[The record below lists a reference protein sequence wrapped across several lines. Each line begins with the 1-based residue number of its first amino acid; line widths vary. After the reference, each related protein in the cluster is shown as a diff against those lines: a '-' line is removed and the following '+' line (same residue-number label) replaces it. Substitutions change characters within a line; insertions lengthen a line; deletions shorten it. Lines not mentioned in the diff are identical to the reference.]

1 MSKFLSGRQSNLNLG
16 VAGYTEN
23 KTVLETT
30 GKVGIGTT
38 DAQSYSLSVV
48 GPTNI
53 TGDTTVGSAITMYAS
68 TGIVS
73 ATAFYGD
80 GSNLENTGATLSAA
94 AGTQRLVVTSLTSGT
109 MVDAATDS
117 DLTYNAT
124 TDTLNVDN
132 LIVAGNL
139 TVDGDQ
145 TILNV
150 TQLEVEDINI
160 GIASASTKLNDA
172 QLDGAG
178 ITIHG
183 SQGDKTLT
191 WDNSNSRLGFNTDVY
206 APRFYGDG
214 SNLTNT
220 GATLNAAAGTQR
232 LVLTSLTSGTMVN
245 AATDSDL
252 SYDALND
259 RLIVSNIDISGIA
272 TLGGPVTAGTSE
284 GVIGQYLRHV
294 GTGVTWES
302 FPQLRTTQT
311 NVATDGQTVF
321 NFDYN
326 ANFLDVFVN
335 GIKLT
340 GSEYTA
346 VNGTSITLAS
356 PAFLGDLVEFHSYR
370 TISANSD
377 FIPSLLGE
385 LTDVTITGPVQGES
399 LVYDGGK
406 WVNDSVSTTSG
417 TSLVVKDNGTL
428 VGTIGTIDF
437 GTNLSVS
444 AASAGVV
451 TVTATASGGS
461 NVAVGGTW
469 AIDTVGINTSKN
481 VGIGTTAKDGYKL
494 YVEGDARVT
503 GILTV
508 GPASVTIDG
517 INNTVTA
524 NSFVGSVSGSGNS
537 VSCTTVSVGGSVTAN
552 KFYGDG
558 SSLTGVSAGG
568 GSISISTEAP
578 SSPDSGDLWYSP
590 DHARTFIYYDESVAG
605 YGTDAYWIDA
615 APFTGGGGGTSS
627 GITTANIN
635 ADTLNVSGI
644 TTLGN
649 VEFDA
654 AGSHIEFTPSSQSG
668 SAPYI
673 EFWVGNNSGSHYA
686 ELSGTNAGQ
695 FIFSN
700 SSHPNGH
707 LDLRATKDFS
717 VDCGGYYAILSQ
729 ATGATRIYHP
739 ASQENILNPKFETL
753 GVGVT
758 ITGTTFS
765 NQLSVSGVSTFTAD
779 KVFFKNG
786 GTPLPATLQIETG
799 VAGVGNTIRSS
810 NTLDLVT
817 NGSAFKLELDTTNA
831 IIAGGTGAAQYVQLY
846 GTGSEKLKTIGT
858 GVTVTGTTF
867 SNQLS
872 VSGDIV
878 TGSVSNT
885 GTGTTSYLRNVTL
898 ESYSEK
904 LVDAGTV
911 GSTYTYTLADGNYF
925 KVGLGQT
932 CTFTFDA
939 SNAPSQVYSFVI
951 QLKNGTGGPFS
962 ITWPASVEWPAGVTP
977 TRTTTDG
984 RTDIWSFIT
993 TDGGANWLGNLNIVN
1008 YNV

>member
-94 AGTQRLVVTSLTSGT
+94 AGTQRLVVTSLISGT

-377 FIPSLLGE
+377 FIPSLLGD

-406 WVNDSVSTTSG
+406 WINDSVSTTSG

-451 TVTATASGGS
+451 TVTASGGS

-615 APFTGGGGGTSS
+615 APFTGGGGGGTSS

-635 ADTLNVSGI
+635 AETLN
-644 TTLGN
+644 
-649 VEFDA
+649 
-654 AGSHIEFTPSSQSG
+654 
-668 SAPYI
+668 
-673 EFWVGNNSGSHYA
+673 
-686 ELSGTNAGQ
+686 
-695 FIFSN
+695 
-700 SSHPNGH
+700 
-707 LDLRATKDFS
+707 
-717 VDCGGYYAILSQ
+717 
-729 ATGATRIYHP
+729 
-739 ASQENILNPKFETL
+739 
-753 GVGVT
+753 
-758 ITGTTFS
+758 
-765 NQLSVSGVSTFTAD
+765 VSGVSTFNNNVTVDGGDVTFTSQGDKLKFTAD
-779 KVFFKNG
+779 AANPSSG
-786 GTPLPATLQIETG
+786 GAIEISTSGSGTAEISGNSNQLRIYNQQDANHSIAMRAGEYYFQDESADYYALFSSGAVKLYHPDSAGGINDQKFETTASGIDVTGHTETDTLRVSG
-799 VAGVGNTIRSS
+799 VSTFSGDIKTDGSNIVLGLSGGASDDRIKLSTSEIYQDTSGFRIIGNTGGISLRA
-810 NTLDLVT
+810 
-817 NGSAFKLELDTTNA
+817 NGTNA
-831 IIAGGTGAAQYVQLY
+831 WSNAAGNEDYIVAIQNAQVQLY
-846 GTGSEKLKTIGT
+846 YDNSKKFETTPN
-858 GVTVTGTTF
+858 GV
-867 SNQLS
+867 N
-872 VSGDIV
+872 V

-993 TDGGANWLGNLNIVN
+993 TDGGTNWLGNLNIVN

>member
-1 MSKFLSGRQSNLNLG
+1 
-16 VAGYTEN
+16 
-23 KTVLETT
+23 
-30 GKVGIGTT
+30 
-38 DAQSYSLSVV
+38 
-48 GPTNI
+48 
-53 TGDTTVGSAITMYAS
+53 
-68 TGIVS
+68 
-73 ATAFYGD
+73 
-80 GSNLENTGATLSAA
+80 
-94 AGTQRLVVTSLTSGT
+94 
-109 MVDAATDS
+109 
-117 DLTYNAT
+117 
-124 TDTLNVDN
+124 
-132 LIVAGNL
+132 
-139 TVDGDQ
+139 
-145 TILNV
+145 
-150 TQLEVEDINI
+150 
-160 GIASASTKLNDA
+160 
-172 QLDGAG
+172 
-178 ITIHG
+178 HG

-377 FIPSLLGE
+377 FIPSLLGD

-406 WVNDSVSTTSG
+406 WINDSVSTTSG

-451 TVTATASGGS
+451 TVTASGGS

-494 YVEGDARVT
+494 YVEGDARIT

-517 INNTVTA
+517 INN
-524 NSFVGSVSGSGNS
+524 SI
-537 VSCTTVSVGGSVTAN
+537 SCTTVSAGGSVTAN

-558 SSLTGVSAGG
+558 SNLTGIVTTNLGKANVNIGDNPPG
-568 GSISISTEAP
+568 IGTAH
-578 SSPDSGDLWYSP
+578 GDLWWESDTAKGY
-590 DHARTFIYYDESVAG
+590 IYYNDG
-605 YGTDAYWIDA
+605 
-615 APFTGGGGGTSS
+615 SS
-627 GITTANIN
+627 AQW
-635 ADTLNVSGI
+635 
-644 TTLGN
+644 
-649 VEFDA
+649 VE
-654 AGSHIEFTPSSQSG
+654 
-668 SAPYI
+668 
-673 EFWVGNNSGSHYA
+673 
-686 ELSGTNAGQ
+686 
-695 FIFSN
+695 
-700 SSHPNGH
+700 
-707 LDLRATKDFS
+707 
-717 VDCGGYYAILSQ
+717 
-729 ATGATRIYHP
+729 
-739 ASQENILNPKFETL
+739 
-753 GVGVT
+753 
-758 ITGTTFS
+758 
-765 NQLSVSGVSTFTAD
+765 
-779 KVFFKNG
+779 
-786 GTPLPATLQIETG
+786 
-799 VAGVGNTIRSS
+799 
-810 NTLDLVT
+810 
-817 NGSAFKLELDTTNA
+817 
-831 IIAGGTGAAQYVQLY
+831 
-846 GTGSEKLKTIGT
+846 
-858 GVTVTGTTF
+858 
-867 SNQLS
+867 
-872 VSGDIV
+872 
-878 TGSVSNT
+878 
-885 GTGTTSYLRNVTL
+885 
-898 ESYSEK
+898 
-904 LVDAGTV
+904 
-911 GSTYTYTLADGNYF
+911 
-925 KVGLGQT
+925 
-932 CTFTFDA
+932 
-939 SNAPSQVYSFVI
+939 
-951 QLKNGTGGPFS
+951 
-962 ITWPASVEWPAGVTP
+962 
-977 TRTTTDG
+977 
-984 RTDIWSFIT
+984 
-993 TDGGANWLGNLNIVN
+993 
-1008 YNV
+1008 